1 MSCARSF
8 WPGSTGVPNSV
19 SSSAHPP
26 RAASTPVTPVTPV
39 TAAAPVTH
47 EPGDLGETCDMC
59 GMAQVEW
66 RKCKLVC
73 RNCGT
78 ILKSCADL

>member
-8 WPGSTGVPNSV
+8 WPGSASSSGPVSAGAPKSV
-19 SSSAHPP
+19 SSSVSRSAYA
-26 RAASTPVTPVTPV
+26 RSAASTP
-39 TAAAPVTH
+39 ATH
-47 EPGDLGETCDMC
+47 ETADMGETCDMC